1 MRTSA
6 PVRTTTDGGD
16 VEVGI
21 AQQFDEP
28 PEPDA
33 DGAADTQRE
42 QTTAAEDTPWDAA
55 TRYFRAW
62 RDGDR
67 AVLEE
72 FVRRVSPIL
81 WQVVRSYGLDQ
92 ASAEDVVQTTWMT
105 LIRKSE
111 QVRDDR
117 AVLRWLTVTAR
128 REAWRTAQ
136 QRSRANPTEDTVIE
150 MSLPPARSTESEVL
164 ETVAQ
169 RSLWQNVGKLDER
182 CQHLLR
188 VVAFQERPDYATLA
202 TQLDMPIGSIG
213 PTRSRCLSKLRTLMA
228 SDDGSRL

>member
-1 MRTSA
+1 MEA
-6 PVRTTTDGGD
+6 
-16 VEVGI
+16 GI
-21 AQQFDEP
+21 APQFDGP
-28 PEPDA
+28 PEPDTDPDA
-33 DGAADTQRE
+33 SIGRDDPPAGA
-42 QTTAAEDTPWDAA
+42 DTPWDAA
-55 TRYFRAW
+55 TRCFRAW
-62 RDGDR
+62 KDGDR

-136 QRSRANPTEDTVIE
+136 LRGRANPTEDSVIE
-150 MSLPPARSTESEVL
+150 MSLPPARSTEAEVL
-164 ETVAQ
+164 DSQTQ

-188 VVAFQERPDYATLA
+188 VVAFQDRPDYATLA

-213 PTRSRCLSKLRTLMA
+213 PTRSRCLAKLRTLMA